1 MANELI
7 AAAALLWIAGGV
19 LALIG
24 LRPLARA
31 ALALGALAGVA
42 TAIVALPEGTGL
54 VPLPTRLAGDS
65 IDFQLTPSALWLMG
79 FGLAPAALAVAI
91 CTPMRAHEGSW
102 LFGAAM
108 SLLGAIGVFGIQDG
122 AGLIV
127 AWELMSLGGGVMLMS
142 ESLGHRSGRSIL
154 FMLGLLEIG
163 TVAMMLG
170 VILLGQASGHL
181 AFAGF
186 GAASSAMGPAMQTF
200 IWLLLLVAFGAK
212 LGLLP
217 FYEWFPR
224 AYGTG
229 SGATGALMSGVVLN
243 AAYFALARA
252 LTEWIPAGAGGLG
265 IVVVLVGVAS
275 AILAALYAFQE
286 DDWRRLLSFSSAEN
300 AALAVV
306 TLGASIMFTADGNA
320 RLAGLAWTVSL
331 LHLGGHALAKG
342 CLFLTADGVRASTG
356 NYHVRQNGVLRSAG
370 WPLGLG
376 ALIAAGS
383 LSAMPPTAGFVSEW
397 YLFQTVFQGFHLA
410 TLGARL
416 TLAIAGAGLALTAA
430 VALATFVKLFGIGL
444 LGARPAS
451 MPGTRVPGRTNGAVL
466 LLGLGVLVLAIGMP
480 WWIMALDDGVEAHF
494 APGVIGSMV
503 VGWVLVPATGG
514 PIGPDHSFAF
524 ISPTTLAI
532 AMPLLA
538 ILPLLLLYV
547 SSRFRVRRS
556 AVWYGGLRPDPA
568 RAATTAL
575 SFSNAMRTFY
585 SLIYRPQD
593 STQRETNGQ
602 PYFVRRLTYRH
613 AVAPLFA
620 KRLFGPLVM
629 GTVGIASAARRL
641 QSGSLNL
648 YLALIGALLVIIL
661 ALSLL

>member
-1 MANELI
+1 MPNELI
-7 AAAALLWIAGGV
+7 AATALLWIAGGV

-24 LRPLARA
+24 LRPLSRA
-31 ALALGALAGVA
+31 ALALGALSGIAA
-42 TAIVALPEGTGL
+42 AITALPDSTPATL
-54 VPLPTRLAGDS
+54 LPTTIAGDT
-65 IDFQLTPSALWLMG
+65 IGFQLTPSALWLMG
-79 FGLAPAALAVAI
+79 FGLAPAALATALS
-91 CTPMRAHEGSW
+91 TPVRAHEGSW

-108 SLLGAIGVFGIQDG
+108 SLLGVLGVFGIQDG

-142 ESLGHRSGRSIL
+142 ESFGHRGGRSIL
-154 FMLGLLEIG
+154 FMLGLLEVG
-163 TVAMMLG
+163 TVAMMLA

-181 AFAGF
+181 AFGGF
-186 GAASSAMGPAMQTF
+186 GAAAAGMGGGMRTF
-200 IWLLLLVAFGAK
+200 VWLLLLVAFGAK

-224 AYGTG
+224 AYGSG

-243 AAYFALARA
+243 AAFFALSHA
-252 LTEWIPAGAGGLG
+252 LTEWVPASTGGLG
-265 IVVVLVGVAS
+265 ITIVLVGVAT

-306 TLGASIMFTADGNA
+306 ALGASILFAGGGDA
-320 RLAGLAWTVSL
+320 HLAGLAWTVAL
-331 LHLGGHALAKG
+331 IHLGGHALAKG
-342 CLFLTADGVRASTG
+342 CLFLTADGVNARTG
-356 NYHVRQNGVLRSAG
+356 SYHVRQSGVLRAAG
-370 WPLGLG
+370 WPFGLG
-376 ALIAAGS
+376 ALIAAAS
-383 LSAMPPTAGFVSEW
+383 LSAMPPTVGFVSEW

-410 TLGARL
+410 TLGDRL

-444 LGARPAS
+444 LGRGPTSPARVHG
-451 MPGTRVPGRTNGAVL
+451 GTNAAVL
-466 LLGLGVLVLAIGMP
+466 ALGLGVLALAIGMP
-480 WWIMALDDGVEAHF
+480 WWIMALNDGIEAHF
-494 APGVIGSMV
+494 APGVVGSMV

-532 AMPLLA
+532 TMPLLA
-538 ILPLLLLYV
+538 ILPLLLLYAT
-547 SSRFRVRRS
+547 SRFRARRS
-556 AVWYGGLRPDPA
+556 AVWYGGLAPDPA

-585 SLIYRPQD
+585 SLIYRP
-593 STQRETNGQ
+593 STSTERDTNGQ

-613 AVAPLFA
+613 SVAPVFA
-620 KRLFGPLVM
+620 KRLFGPVVL
-629 GTVGIASAARRL
+629 GTVRIAGAARRL
-641 QSGSLNL
+641 QSGSLNR
-648 YLALIGALLVIIL
+648 YLAMIGGLLVIIL